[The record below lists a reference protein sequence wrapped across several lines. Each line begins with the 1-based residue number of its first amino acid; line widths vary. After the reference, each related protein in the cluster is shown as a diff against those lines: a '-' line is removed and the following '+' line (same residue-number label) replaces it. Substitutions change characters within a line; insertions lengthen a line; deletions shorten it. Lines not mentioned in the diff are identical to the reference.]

1 MVTRIRRLDP
11 TGVTARPYQQIAKD
25 VKVPR
30 ERLRLAMESGLQV
43 TALDGLFWFGI
54 QRIAA
59 DVQRLRKSGM
69 AITTSETEASDN
81 LTGTTRRMP
90 VYRLS
95 VGK

>member
-11 TGVTARPYQQIAKD
+11 AGVTASPCEQIAKD

-30 ERLRLAMESGLQV
+30 ERLRLALEIALQV

-69 AITTSETEASDN
+69 AISTSETEVSDN
-81 LTGTTRRMP
+81 LTGTARRIP
-90 VYRLS
+90 VYTLS
-95 VGK
+95 AGH